1 MLFPYQYLG
10 NIARQRPKSDNVD
23 IKTKAQLVE
32 METKTI
38 KESELPE
45 SDSNLLKYAYQDWVL
60 LNHRSPTHQTVTHRP
75 LTTYSPT
82 NRPLTHRPTDPQS
95 STYVKVEGQT
105 LNRLLP

>member
-1 MLFPYQYLG
+1 MLCPSQYLG

-60 LNHRSPTHQTVTHRP
+60 LNHRSPTHQTVTNW
-75 LTTYSPT
+75 PT
-82 NRPLTHRPTDPQS
+82 DHLLLTHRRIDHLPTDPQ
-95 STYVKVEGQT
+95 TPNHQLT
-105 LNRLLP
+105 LK